1 MFNINSKIIMKNPSA
16 SLFIAAAPVITVSF
30 YQEIIKRLL
39 LFLAVC
45 GIAGAAS
52 AAVPVTTGL
61 QLHLQAD
68 SLGLSDGATVSSWAD
83 LAGGDN
89 NAINTG
95 GSPTYVANGLNGH
108 AVVSITGSLSA
119 DGYIWTGQEN
129 DYFNLSSSVHNIQTV
144 AMVFRRTSNNY
155 YGGNISMFGSDPTG
169 WVNEAFN
176 GDGSYGTAYWG
187 NGADPAVGWGDL
199 RVNGVSVGSGN
210 GKYTSVPANYHIML
224 FQIQQGWGSDI
235 NINQIASATDNNSHV
250 WGMDVAELLVYD
262 TFLSASDV
270 TAVETYLTDK
280 YFVVPE
286 PTGASLVGLG
296 VAAFFAMRRKLQK

>member
-1 MFNINSKIIMKNPSA
+1 MKNRSV
-16 SLFIAAAPVITVSF
+16 SLSITAAPLIAVGF
-30 YQEIIKRLL
+30 YQEPAKMKKALL
-39 LFLAVC
+39 LLAAC
-45 GIAGAAS
+45 GLAGYVS
-52 AAVPVTTGL
+52 AAVPVTAGL

-68 SLGLSDGATVSSWAD
+68 SLGLNDGDTVSSWTD

-119 DGYIWTGQEN
+119 DGYSWTGQEN
-129 DYFNLSSSVHNIQTV
+129 DYFNLASPVHNIQTV

-155 YGGNISMFGSDPTG
+155 YGGDVSMFGSEPTG

-176 GDGSYGTAYWG
+176 GDGTYGTAFWG
-187 NGADPAVGWGDL
+187 SGADPAVRYGDL
-199 RVNGVSVGSGN
+199 RVNGVSIGAGN
-210 GKYTSVPANYHIML
+210 AEYTSAPASYSIMV
-224 FQIQQGWGSDI
+224 FRIQQGWGSDI
-235 NINQIASATDNNSHV
+235 NINQIASATDHNSHV
-250 WGMDVAELLVYD
+250 WGMDVAELLVYN

-270 TAVETYLTDK
+270 TAVESYLTDR

-286 PTGASLVGLG
+286 PASASLIALSA
-296 VAAFFAMRRKLQK
+296 AAFFGMRRKYLK